1 MQLKRT
7 YNQQEF
13 GQLHAGTQSE
23 LERTA
28 SENSRLHAR
37 VWALEEDRDALMV
50 FRDTLLVSLSY
61 FRSVFCIF
69 HEPACSALTLDWALQ
84 DAHPVSGRV

>member
-50 FRDTLLVSLSY
+50 FRDTLLVSL
-61 FRSVFCIF
+61 I
-69 HEPACSALTLDWALQ
+69 SALSFVFSTNPRAL
-84 DAHPVSGRV
+84 P

>member
-50 FRDTLLVSLSY
+50 FRDTLLVSLLFPLCLLY
-61 FRSVFCIF
+61 FPR
-69 HEPACSALTLDWALQ
+69 T
-84 DAHPVSGRV
+84 RVLCPNP